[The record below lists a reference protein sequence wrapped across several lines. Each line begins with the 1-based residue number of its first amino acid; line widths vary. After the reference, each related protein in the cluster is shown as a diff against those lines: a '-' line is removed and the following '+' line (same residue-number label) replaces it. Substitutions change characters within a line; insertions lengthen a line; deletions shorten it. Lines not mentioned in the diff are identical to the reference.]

1 MFLGRYTHNIDSKGR
16 LTVPARFREY
26 LSEGAYISQG
36 FDHNLMVLTTAA
48 FEQLSKTINQMSIT
62 DPTNRQL
69 KRLIFAGADRVEL
82 DRVGRIRIPQFLR
95 QVASLDGEVVL
106 IGVGDYFE
114 IWSPEAWSPLAAELQ
129 DTQANAQRFAALEL
143 SSRNF

>member
-1 MFLGRYTHNIDSKGR
+1 MFLGQYTHNIDSKGR

-26 LSEGAYISQG
+26 LTEGAYISQG

-48 FEQLSKTINQMSIT
+48 FEQLSKTINGMSIT